1 MTAPEHAPAPA
12 PSRKG
17 GVSGGP
23 ALSFAALMLGAAAIG
38 FAPIFVRLSAVGP
51 VSTAFWRV
59 AIALPILLAA
69 WTDERRRL
77 ALAAHA
83 VSGGKKNGSV
93 APQRLPLP
101 AGLAR
106 TILIAGGCFAADLTV
121 WHWSIHFTSVAN
133 STLLT
138 NFAPVFVI
146 LFGWAVLGERVSRE
160 FLLAM
165 IVALGGT
172 ILLVG
177 SDFHLQPRAL
187 LGDLLALVTA
197 VFYSGYLLAV
207 KSLRA
212 RLSTLSIMARSGLV
226 TAAALLPLALISDT
240 ALVPGTPR
248 AWLVVVALAVISHVG
263 GQSLIAFGLAR
274 VPAPAAS
281 VTLLIQPLTATVAAA
296 WLLSERVTPIQM
308 GGMGLVLAGVL
319 AAQLLAARNPSSA
332 GGEAPT
338 KRPRWS

>member
-1 MTAPEHAPAPA
+1 LHAIFVTAPAPA
-12 PSRKG
+12 PAPIRAG
-17 GVSGGP
+17 T
-23 ALSFAALMLGAAAIG
+23 ALSFLALMAGAVAIG

-77 ALAAHA
+77 ARAAHA
-83 VSGGKKNGSV
+83 AAGGKKNGSV
-93 APQRLPLP
+93 PPQRLPLP
-101 AGLAR
+101 AGIAR

-138 NFAPVFVI
+138 NFAPVYVT
-146 LFGWAVLGERVSRE
+146 LFGWAVLGERVSRG

-165 IVALGGT
+165 AVALGGT

-177 SDFHLQPRAL
+177 SDFQLQQRAL
-187 LGDLLALVTA
+187 LGDLLACITA
-197 VFYSGYLLAV
+197 IFYAGYLLAV

-212 RLSTLSIMARSGLV
+212 RLSTLSIVSRSGLV
-226 TAAALLPLALISDT
+226 TAAALLPLALISDS
-240 ALVPGTPR
+240 AFVPGTAR
-248 AWLVVVALAVISHVG
+248 AWLVVIALAVISHVG

-281 VTLLIQPLTATVAAA
+281 VSLLVQPLTATVAAA
-296 WLLSERVTPIQM
+296 WLLGERVTPIQM

-319 AAQLLAARNPSSA
+319 ASQLLAARNPASA
-332 GGEAPT
+332 GGDGSAT